1 MQQSLAV
8 LIVEDRELDA
18 TLLVRELRRAGYD
31 VCYERVD
38 NEPAMV
44 AALDSRAWDI
54 VLTDYSMPQFNAL
67 VALSLVARSGIDVP
81 VIVVSG
87 AVGEEAAVEL
97 MQAGAQDLVL
107 KHNLKRLP
115 PAVARELETART
127 RREKR
132 DSEAKLDGERR
143 LLQQLM
149 QGLPEAISFK
159 DLDRRYI
166 RLNDAERANLGVLD
180 DVDVIGKTSD
190 SFVASEIARKR
201 CAEEER
207 VLTKGE
213 PLVGCIDKIT
223 GPAGTVRWLS
233 TTKAPIRD
241 PSGEVVGLV
250 EIARDI
256 TESKRQ
262 EQLKDEFIATVSHEL
277 RTPLTSIM
285 GTIGLLVGSNV
296 GTLPAKVTRMLTI
309 ALANCRRLVGIVNDI
324 LDMEKIETGRMT
336 FDCRPVEVR
345 KLLDEAIRANQAMA
359 TQHCV
364 CIRRDETSVEC
375 QVVADPDRL
384 TQVIANLLSNAIKFS
399 PPDAEVIVG
408 VERSDDRASITIRD
422 HGPGISEDYKE
433 RIFEKFVQVEATDD
447 RLRGGTGLGLSIA
460 KQIVTH
466 LDGEIG
472 FEAAPG
478 GGTIFKVLLRA
489 CAPGSAQLP
498 EQQMV
503 VAAAQAT

>member
-18 TLLVRELRRAGYD
+18 TLLVRELRRAGHE
-31 VCYERVD
+31 VHYERVD

-44 AALDSRAWDI
+44 AALNRRPWDI

-115 PAVARELETART
+115 PAVARELATART

-132 DSEAKLDGERR
+132 ASDAKLDGERR
-143 LLQQLM
+143 LLHQLM
-149 QGLPEAISFK
+149 QGVPEAISFK
-159 DLDRRYI
+159 DMERRYI
-166 RLNDAERANLGVLD
+166 RLNDAERVNLGVLG
-180 DVDVIGKTSD
+180 DVDVIGRTSD
-190 SFVASEIARKR
+190 AFVGGEIARKR
-201 CAEEER
+201 RAEEER

-213 PLVGCIDKIT
+213 PLVGSIDKVT
-223 GPAGTVRWLS
+223 GRGGNVRWLS
-233 TTKAPIRD
+233 TTKAPIRN

-285 GTIGLLVGSNV
+285 GTIGLLVGSGV
-296 GTLPAKVTRMLTI
+296 GTLPAKAMRMLTI

-324 LDMEKIETGRMT
+324 LDMEKIETGTMT
-336 FDCRPVEVR
+336 FDCKPVEVR
-345 KLLDEAIRANQAMA
+345 PLLDEAVRVNQAMA
-359 TQHCV
+359 AQHGV
-364 CIRRDETSVEC
+364 CIRLEDTSVEC

-384 TQVIANLLSNAIKFS
+384 TQVINNLLSNAIKFS
-399 PPDAEVIVG
+399 PLDADVIVG
-408 VERSDDRASITIRD
+408 VERSADRACIKIRD
-422 HGPGISEDYKE
+422 YGPGISEDYKE

-447 RLRGGTGLGLSIA
+447 RRRGGTGLGLSIA
-460 KQIVTH
+460 RQIVSH

-478 GGTIFKVLLRA
+478 GGTIFKVQLRA
-489 CAPGSAQLP
+489 CALGPAQP
-498 EQQMV
+498 SEPQS
-503 VAAAQAT
+503 VAIAG

>member
-8 LIVEDRELDA
+8 LIVEDRELNA
-18 TLLVRELRRAGYD
+18 TLLVRELRRAGHE
-31 VCYERVD
+31 VSYERVD
-38 NEPAMV
+38 NEPAMLT
-44 AALDSRAWDI
+44 ALNSRAWDI

-67 VALSLVARSGIDVP
+67 VALSLVARSGLDVP

-132 DSEAKLDGERR
+132 DSDAKLDGERR

-166 RLNDAERANLGVLD
+166 RLNDAERANLGILD
-180 DVDVIGKTSD
+180 DVDVIGRTSD

-201 CAEEER
+201 CAEEVR

-213 PLVGCIDKIT
+213 PLVGCIDRIT
-223 GPAGTVRWLS
+223 GPTGHVRWLS

-277 RTPLTSIM
+277 RTPLTSI
-285 GTIGLLVGSNV
+285 
-296 GTLPAKVTRMLTI
+296 
-309 ALANCRRLVGIVNDI
+309 
-324 LDMEKIETGRMT
+324 
-336 FDCRPVEVR
+336 
-345 KLLDEAIRANQAMA
+345 
-359 TQHCV
+359 
-364 CIRRDETSVEC
+364 
-375 QVVADPDRL
+375 
-384 TQVIANLLSNAIKFS
+384 
-399 PPDAEVIVG
+399 
-408 VERSDDRASITIRD
+408 
-422 HGPGISEDYKE
+422 
-433 RIFEKFVQVEATDD
+433 
-447 RLRGGTGLGLSIA
+447 
-460 KQIVTH
+460 
-466 LDGEIG
+466 
-472 FEAAPG
+472 
-478 GGTIFKVLLRA
+478 
-489 CAPGSAQLP
+489 
-498 EQQMV
+498 
-503 VAAAQAT
+503 

>member
-1 MQQSLAV
+1 
-8 LIVEDRELDA
+8 
-18 TLLVRELRRAGYD
+18 
-31 VCYERVD
+31 
-38 NEPAMV
+38 
-44 AALDSRAWDI
+44 
-54 VLTDYSMPQFNAL
+54 
-67 VALSLVARSGIDVP
+67 
-81 VIVVSG
+81 
-87 AVGEEAAVEL
+87 
-97 MQAGAQDLVL
+97 
-107 KHNLKRLP
+107 
-115 PAVARELETART
+115 
-127 RREKR
+127 
-132 DSEAKLDGERR
+132 
-143 LLQQLM
+143 M

-166 RLNDAERANLGVLD
+166 RLNDAERANLGILD
-180 DVDVIGKTSD
+180 DVDVIGRTSD
-190 SFVASEIARKR
+190 SFVAGDIARKR

-207 VLTKGE
+207 VLRKGE
-213 PLVGCIDKIT
+213 PLVGCIDKIA

-296 GTLPAKVTRMLTI
+296 GTLPTKVMRMLTI

-336 FDCRPVEVR
+336 FDCKPVEVR
-345 KLLDEAIRANQAMA
+345 ALLDEAIRVNQAMA

-364 CIRRDETSVEC
+364 CIRRDEASVEC
-375 QVVADPDRL
+375 EVVADPDRL
-384 TQVIANLLSNAIKFS
+384 TQVVTNLLSNAIKFS

-408 VERSDDRASITIRD
+408 VERSGDRACIKVRD

-447 RLRGGTGLGLSIA
+447 RQRGGTGLGLSIA
-460 KQIVTH
+460 KQIVSH

-489 CAPGSAQLP
+489 CALGSVQLP
-498 EQQMV
+498 ELQSVV
-503 VAAAQAT
+503 VAE

>member
-18 TLLVRELRRAGYD
+18 TLLVRELRRAGYELR
-31 VCYERVD
+31 YQRVD

-44 AALDSRAWDI
+44 AALNSRAWDI
-54 VLTDYSMPQFNAL
+54 VLTDYSMPQFNAV

-107 KHNLKRLP
+107 KHNLRRLA
-115 PAVARELETART
+115 PAVARELEAART

-132 DSEAKLDGERR
+132 DSDAKLDGERR

-159 DLDRRYI
+159 DLERRYI
-166 RLNDAERANLGVLD
+166 RLNDAERANLGVPD
-180 DVDVIGKTSD
+180 DVDVIGRTSGA
-190 SFVASEIARKR
+190 FVASNIDRKR
-201 CAEEER
+201 RAEEER
-207 VLTKGE
+207 VLTTGE
-213 PLVGCIDKIT
+213 PLVDCIDEIV

-233 TTKAPIRD
+233 TTKAPIRG
-241 PSGEVVGLV
+241 PSGEIVGLV
-250 EIARDI
+250 EVARDI
-256 TESKRQ
+256 TEGRRQ

-285 GTIGLLVGSNV
+285 GAIGLIVGHDAIV
-296 GTLPAKVTRMLTI
+296 LPEKVTRMLTI

-324 LDMEKIETGRMT
+324 LDIEKIESGKIT
-336 FDCRPVEVR
+336 FDSKPVEVR
-345 KLLDEAIRANQAMA
+345 TLVDQAIQANQAMA
-359 TQHCV
+359 TQHGVCV
-364 CIRRDETSVEC
+364 RLDEASVEC
-375 QVVADPDRL
+375 EVIADPDRL
-384 TQVIANLLSNAIKFS
+384 TQVITNLLSNAIKFS
-399 PPDAEVIVG
+399 PPETDVTAG
-408 VERSDDRASITIRD
+408 VERLADRACIKIRD
-422 HGPGISEDYKE
+422 HGPGIPEDYKE
-433 RIFEKFVQVEATDD
+433 RVFEKFVQVEATDN
-447 RLRGGTGLGLSIA
+447 RRRGGTGLGLSIA
-460 KQIVTH
+460 KQIVSH
-466 LDGEIG
+466 LDGEIS

-489 CAPGSAQLP
+489 RAPGPTQP
-498 EQQMV
+498 QP
-503 VAAAQAT
+503 VAAE

>member
-1 MQQSLAV
+1 MQQTLAV

-18 TLLVRELRRAGYD
+18 TLLVRELRRAGYEL
-31 VCYERVD
+31 CYERVD
-38 NEPAMV
+38 NEPAML
-44 AALDSRAWDI
+44 AALNRQAWDI
-54 VLTDYSMPQFNAL
+54 VLTDYSMPQFNAV
-67 VALSLVARSGIDVP
+67 VALSLVAKSGLDIP

-87 AVGEEAAVEL
+87 AVGEEAAVEV

-127 RREKR
+127 RRDKR
-132 DSEAKLDGERR
+132 ASDAKLDGERR

-149 QGLPEAISFK
+149 QGVPEAISFK
-159 DLDRRYI
+159 DMERRYI
-166 RLNDAERANLGVLD
+166 RLNDAERANLGIMD
-180 DVDVIGKTSD
+180 DVDVIGRTSD
-190 SFVASEIARKR
+190 AFVTGEIARKR
-201 CAEEER
+201 SAEEER
-207 VLTKGE
+207 VLTNGE
-213 PLVGCIDKIT
+213 PLVGSIDKIA
-223 GPAGTVRWLS
+223 GPTGTVRWLS
-233 TTKAPIRD
+233 TTKAPIRN
-241 PSGEVVGLV
+241 PSGEIVGLV

-285 GTIGLLVGSNV
+285 GTIGLLVGSGA
-296 GTLPAKVTRMLTI
+296 GTLPEKVMRMLTI

-324 LDMEKIETGRMT
+324 LDMEKIESGTMT
-336 FDCRPVEVR
+336 FDSRPVDVR
-345 KLLDEAIRANQAMA
+345 ALLDEAVRVNQAMA
-359 TQHCV
+359 AQHGV

-399 PPDAEVIVG
+399 PADAEVIVG
-408 VERSDDRASITIRD
+408 VERSADRACIKIRD

-433 RIFEKFVQVEATDD
+433 RIFEKFVQVEATDN
-447 RLRGGTGLGLSIA
+447 RQRGGTGLGLSIA
-460 KQIVTH
+460 KQIVSH

-489 CAPGSAQLP
+489 CARGSAP
-498 EQQMV
+498 ESQS
-503 VAAAQAT
+503 VAVAE

>member
-18 TLLVRELRRAGYD
+18 TLLVRELRRAGYELR
-31 VCYERVD
+31 YQRVD

-44 AALDSRAWDI
+44 AALNSRAWDI
-54 VLTDYSMPQFNAL
+54 VLTDYSMPQFNAV

-107 KHNLKRLP
+107 KHNLRRLA

-132 DSEAKLDGERR
+132 DSDATLDGERR

-159 DLDRRYI
+159 DLERRYI
-166 RLNDAERANLGVLD
+166 RLNDAERANLGVPD
-180 DVDVIGKTSD
+180 DVDVIGRTSGA
-190 SFVASEIARKR
+190 FVASNIDRKR
-201 CAEEER
+201 RAEEER
-207 VLTKGE
+207 VLTTGE
-213 PLVGCIDKIT
+213 PLVDCIDEIV

-233 TTKAPIRD
+233 TTKAPIRG
-241 PSGEVVGLV
+241 PSGEIVGLV
-250 EIARDI
+250 EVARDI
-256 TESKRQ
+256 TEAKRQ

-285 GTIGLLVGSNV
+285 GAIGLIVGHDAIV
-296 GTLPAKVTRMLTI
+296 LPEKVTRMLTI

-324 LDMEKIETGRMT
+324 LDIEKIESGNMT
-336 FDCRPVEVR
+336 FDSKPVEVR
-345 KLLDEAIRANQAMA
+345 TLVDQAIQANQAMA
-359 TQHCV
+359 TQHGVCV
-364 CIRRDETSVEC
+364 RLDEASVEC
-375 QVVADPDRL
+375 DVMADPDRL
-384 TQVIANLLSNAIKFS
+384 TQVITNLLSNAIKFS
-399 PPDAEVIVG
+399 PPDTDVIAG
-408 VERSDDRASITIRD
+408 VERLADRVCIKIRD
-422 HGPGISEDYKE
+422 HGPGIPEDYAE
-433 RIFEKFVQVEATDD
+433 RVFEKFVQVEATDN
-447 RLRGGTGLGLSIA
+447 RRRGGTGLGLSIA
-460 KQIVTH
+460 KQIVSH
-466 LDGEIG
+466 LDGAIS

-489 CAPGSAQLP
+489 YAREPTQRQEP
-498 EQQMV
+498 QP
-503 VAAAQAT
+503 VAAE